1 MEIPS
6 YLAITLAAVWLGGC
20 ATLNAPPPLDMPETA
35 PLPAASIAAPAGA
48 HKPLASGSLF
58 HAASY
63 RPGYENRRARQVG
76 DLVTVQIV
84 ERVSAK
90 QQSNSQLQRGGGMQA
105 GISALPLLGAS
116 TNARVSGRAN
126 LGLESSTQFKGAGG
140 TSSDNTFS
148 GSISATVTEVLPNG
162 HLRIRGE
169 KQIGLNHNVDVLRF
183 AATLDPRNLRPGNT
197 VASTQLADV
206 RVQTRSLGQA
216 GDMHALGWL
225 ARFFAAVMPF

>member
-1 MEIPS
+1 MTP
-6 YLAITLAAVWLGGC
+6 YLAITLAAAWLGGC

-35 PLPAASIAAPAGA
+35 PLSAAAIAATAGG
-48 HKPLASGSLF
+48 HQQASGGSLF
-58 HAASY
+58 NAASY
-63 RPGYENRRARQVG
+63 RPGYENRRARHVG

-90 QQSNSQLQRGGGMQA
+90 QQSNSQLARGTRMQA
-105 GISALPLLGAS
+105 GISALPLLGAT
-116 TNARVSGRAN
+116 TNARVAGRAH
-126 LGLESSTQFKGAGG
+126 LGLESDTQFKGAGG
-140 TSSDNTFS
+140 SSSDNTFS
-148 GSISATVTEVLPNG
+148 GSISAHVTEVLPNG

-183 AATLDPRNLRPGNT
+183 AATVDPRSLRPGNM

-206 RVQTRSLGQA
+206 RVQTRSLGQT

-225 ARFFAAVMPF
+225 ARFFAAVLPF